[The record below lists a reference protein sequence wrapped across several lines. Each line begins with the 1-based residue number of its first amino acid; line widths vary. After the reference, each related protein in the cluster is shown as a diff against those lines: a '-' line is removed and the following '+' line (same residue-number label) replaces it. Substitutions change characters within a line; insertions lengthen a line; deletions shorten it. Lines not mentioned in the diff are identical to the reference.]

1 MTPIASGESP
11 RDISL
16 EARLR
21 IVLQALEASQTE
33 IRSVIDQLTEPP
45 KGEPHD

>member
-1 MTPIASGESP
+1 MTTASGENP

-33 IRSVIDQLTEPP
+33 IRSVIDQLRDPP
-45 KGEPHD
+45 EGSPHD